1 MHHEK
6 NSDLERKIQGIQ
18 QENDSLSKQIL
29 ETNEEIQ
36 EKRRHVK
43 EIETKLNSTIKDS
56 QSKTDSLAS
65 MQVKLET

>member
-1 MHHEK
+1 
-6 NSDLERKIQGIQ
+6 
-18 QENDSLSKQIL
+18 LSKQIL

-56 QSKTDSLAS
+56 QSKTDSLAG